1 MCDEDREALIDR
13 AHEAL
18 RRADATLKA
27 TNYTGPRPF
36 ARAEAYMREFEQ
48 RTANKEPKIM
58 ASHSPEY
65 ITKADA
71 RQAQDRV
78 EHAIGIVVARQRD
91 ALEQRSATLFDLL
104 AELDSRWTAIE
115 ARVAKLEAA
124 MSIASTSGDEAA
136 N

>member
-48 RTANKEPKIM
+48 RIANKEPKSM
-58 ASHSPEY
+58 ATHSPPF
-65 ITKADA
+65 ITKSEA
-71 RQAQDRV
+71 REAQDRV
-78 EHAIGIVVARQRD
+78 EQAMSLVVRRQKD
-91 ALEQRSATLFDLL
+91 ELEQRSATLFDLL
-104 AELDSRWTAIE
+104 AELDARWTAIE

-124 MSIASTSGDEAA
+124 MSIAPTSGDAI